1 MTAPKK
7 VVVVDDEPDIRQ
19 LLETV
24 LRLPEFEVA
33 AFGDPREALAKLPE
47 IEPDLIVCDVMMPVM
62 DGPGFFQAVKRSPLL
77 KDVPFIFLSVVDATE
92 RVVALLDAG
101 ADDFVSKPFTIER
114 LVAKI
119 RATLRL
125 ADRMSDLERQPDAL
139 SGRVGKSG
147 TLPLLKFCE
156 DHRLTGRLLVEEGG
170 ESRWADFLG
179 GEIVQ
184 AGGSPE
190 LAGEDPLDVLLSTES
205 GTYRVEQKPLD
216 PEALRKL
223 AERIDEAPAPAAVVA
238 DRPPPIPQGRLSL
251 VEVRGG
257 SVQVQTEAEN
267 RPQFTVTTIVA
278 RGGKVVR
285 KTEAAWQHP
294 LQRREDLGIARAW
307 IDRQHARVV
316 EMIRVLGPGLA
327 AEAPAPVPTSP
338 VDASLLAWTASF
350 IGEQVREHL
359 GSVMTVALLRRTHR
373 ATARQWD
380 VLRSFRVGEDGRV
393 APESAGVSPSADAVS
408 AVAAWSALFLKEAAG
423 IVARVAGIRIRHVTR
438 MMEADLDKC
447 GFYAAFDDARDGLN
461 GEF

>member
-1 MTAPKK
+1 MTPPRK
-7 VVVVDDEPDIRQ
+7 VVVVDDEPDIRR
-19 LLETV
+19 LLEAA

-33 AFGDPREALAKLPE
+33 AFGDPRDALAKLPE
-47 IEPDLIVCDVMMPVM
+47 IEPDLIVCDVMMPGM
-62 DGPGFFQAVKRSPLL
+62 DGPTFFQAVKRSPLL
-77 KDVPFIFLSVVDATE
+77 KGVPFIFLSVVDATE

-125 ADRMSDLERQPDAL
+125 ADRISDLERQADAL
-139 SGRVGKSG
+139 SGRVGKGG

-156 DHRLTGRLLVEEGG
+156 DHRLTGRLTVEEGG
-170 ESRWADFLG
+170 ESRWAEFLG

-190 LAGEDPLDVLLSTES
+190 VAGEDPLDTLLAMES
-205 GTYRVEQKPLD
+205 GAYRVEQKPLD
-216 PEALRKL
+216 PEALEKL
-223 AERIDEAPAPAAVVA
+223 AEQIDEVPPPAVAAA
-238 DRPPPIPQGRLSL
+238 DRPPSIPQGRLSL
-251 VEVRGG
+251 VDVRGG

-267 RPQFTVTTIVA
+267 RPHFIVTTIVA
-278 RGGKVVR
+278 RGGQVLR

-294 LQRREDLGIARAW
+294 LQRREDLGLARAW
-307 IDRQHARVV
+307 IDRQHRRVV
-316 EMIRVLGPGLA
+316 EMVRVLGPGLA
-327 AEAPAPVPTSP
+327 DARSRSAARP

-359 GSVMTVALLRRTHR
+359 GSVMTVALLRRTHK
-373 ATARQWD
+373 ASARTWD

-393 APESAGVSPSADAVS
+393 ALESGVAPSPDAVP
-408 AVAAWSALFLKEAAG
+408 AVAAWSALFLKEATG

-438 MMEADLDKC
+438 MMESDLERC
-447 GFYAAFDDARDGLN
+447 GFYAAFDAAMEDIDG
-461 GEF
+461 GG